1 MKWEFLFPFIPWLGG
16 LLSLGCLLASFRNFR
31 RKSLTEG
38 LPTSRALG
46 VFMGLVEMKGAA
58 ECEQP
63 LKSRLG
69 DALCVHYEWSVEEQW
84 ERTEYVTRTDK
95 DGNRTQEAET
105 KSGWT
110 SVGSGKFSVAF
121 YVKDATGA
129 ILVRPEGADMDPPV
143 VLSRTCSPDDDLY
156 YGKGPPSDIADSS
169 HRRRFLEKAIRLHA
183 PVYVV
188 GKARERKDIVA
199 AEIAAD
205 EHAPLFLI
213 SGRSEQE
220 VQSSYFWRGL
230 GWTVLGLVLLAGGL
244 MLGDSLQGRDLVA
257 RRPRYFYSAGA
268 YLGAWI
274 FAWVWNVFNDLI
286 GLRNRVRE
294 GWSLIDIQ
302 LKRRFDLIPNLV
314 RIVSALRD
322 HEGKIQEQLAALRAQ
337 MTATLPGQPGP
348 DHGALKPAL
357 AIVVE
362 RYPVLTAMTAFR
374 NLQKELVDTEER
386 IALARDYYNNIATHF
401 NTRIEQVPQRYVAL
415 LTVMRRFE
423 LLSARDFERAAIT
436 VDFAK

>member
-1 MKWEFLFPFIPWLGG
+1 MKWELLFPFIPWLGG
-16 LLSLGCLLASFRNFR
+16 LLALGCLLASFRNFR
-31 RKSLTEG
+31 RKSLTEA

-63 LKSRLG
+63 LKSRLS

-110 SVGSGKFSVAF
+110 SVGTGRFSVAF

-143 VLSRTCSPDDDLY
+143 VLSRTCTPDDDLY
-156 YGKGPPSDIADSS
+156 YGKGPPSDIADST

-205 EHAPLFLI
+205 EQAPLFLI
-213 SGRSEQE
+213 SGRTEQE

-230 GWTVLGLVLLAGGL
+230 GWSAGGL
-244 MLGDSLQGRDLVA
+244 ALLMGGLALGDVLQDRDLA
-257 RRPRYFYSAGA
+257 LRPLYYACAGA

-274 FAWVWNVFNDLI
+274 VAWVWNVFNDLI

-294 GWSLIDIQ
+294 GWALIDIQ
-302 LKRRFDLIPNLV
+302 LKRRHDLIPNLV
-314 RIVSALRD
+314 RIVAALRD
-322 HEGKIQEQLAALRAQ
+322 HEGAIQQQLAVLRAQ
-337 MTATLPGQPGP
+337 MTATVPGRAGP
-348 DHGALKPAL
+348 DHAALKPVL
-357 AIVVE
+357 AAVQE
-362 RYPVLTAMTAFR
+362 KYPVLKAMAAFR
-374 NLQKELVDTEER
+374 NLQRELVDTEER
-386 IALARDYYNNIATHF
+386 IALARDYYNNIATHL
-401 NTRIEQVPQRYVAL
+401 NTRIEQVPQRYVAM

-423 LLSARDFERAAIT
+423 LFSVRDFERAAVT